1 MDKIRIMLV
10 DDHTVLRS
18 GLKMLINRQADMEV
32 VGEAGTSLEMLQ
44 LVPKL
49 LPEVVV
55 LDLSM
60 PGGPSLPLI
69 KSLHQQ
75 NKKIH
80 VMILSMHD
88 DPAYVRAA
96 LAAGAKGYVVKTI
109 SEADLLSAIRM
120 VHRGR
125 VFIDLDDEARTAE
138 VFQTP
143 TRLHATSTARLSERE
158 IEVLKLLGQGMTNQ
172 SIAEQ
177 LDISPKT
184 VATYRARLAEKLG
197 LKTTAEYVKFAA
209 DHGYLGPQLQAD

>member
-1 MDKIRIMLV
+1 M

-18 GLKMLINRQADMEV
+18 GLKVLINRQFDMEV
-32 VGEAGTSLEMLQ
+32 VGEAGTGQEFLQ
-44 LVPKL
+44 RAAGLH
-49 LPEVVV
+49 PEVVV

-69 KSLHQQ
+69 EQIRKMDE
-75 NKKIH
+75 KTRVI
-80 VMILSMHD
+80 ILSMHD

-96 LAAGAKGYVVKTI
+96 LAAGANGYVVKTI
-109 SEADLLSAIRM
+109 SETDLLSAIRL

-125 VFIDLDDEARTAE
+125 VYIDLDDEARTNE
-138 VFQTP
+138 VFQSHSRMHHPETVK
-143 TRLHATSTARLSERE
+143 LSVRE
-158 IEVLKLLGQGMTNQ
+158 IEVLRLLGQGLTNQ

-197 LKTTAEYVKFAA
+197 LKTTAEFVKFAA
-209 DHGYLGPQLQAD
+209 DNGYLGTQL

>member
-1 MDKIRIMLV
+1 MDKIKIMLV

-18 GLKMLINRQADMEV
+18 GLKALINKQPDMEV
-32 VGEAGTSLEMLQ
+32 VGEAETGREMIQ
-44 LVPKL
+44 LAPKVR
-49 LPEVVV
+49 PEVVV

-60 PGGPSLPLI
+60 PGGPSMPLI
-69 KSLHQQ
+69 KQLHQLDE
-75 NKKIH
+75 KIH

-109 SEADLLSAIRM
+109 SEPDLLSAIRM

-138 VFQTP
+138 VFQAQS
-143 TRLHATSTARLSERE
+143 RHLASTAPRLSDRE
-158 IEVLKLLGQGMTNQ
+158 VEVLKLLGQGMTNQ

-197 LKTTAEYVKFAA
+197 LKTTAEFVKFAA
-209 DHGYLGPQLQAD
+209 DNGYLGPQL

>member
-1 MDKIRIMLV
+1 MDKIKVMLV
-10 DDHTVLRS
+10 DDHTVLRT
-18 GLKMLINRQADMEV
+18 GLKVLINRQADMEV
-32 VGEAGTSLEMLQ
+32 VGEAGTGREMLQ
-44 LVPKL
+44 VAPKVR
-49 LPEVVV
+49 PEVVV

-69 KSLHQQ
+69 QQ
-75 NKKIH
+75 LQNQNSNLQ

-109 SEADLLSAIRM
+109 SEADLLAAIRM

-125 VFIDLDDEARTAE
+125 VFVDLDDEARTAE
-138 VFQTP
+138 VFQAYS
-143 TRLHATSTARLSERE
+143 RLHAPTPIKLSERE

-172 SIAEQ
+172 AIAEQ

-184 VATYRARLAEKLG
+184 VATNRARLAEKLG

-209 DHGYLGPQLQAD
+209 DHGYLGPQL

>member
-1 MDKIRIMLV
+1 MDKIKVMLV
-10 DDHTVLRS
+10 DDHTVLRT
-18 GLKMLINRQADMEV
+18 GLKVLINRQADMEV
-32 VGEAGTSLEMLQ
+32 VGEAGTGREMLQ
-44 LVPKL
+44 VAPKVH
-49 LPEVVV
+49 PEVVV

-69 KSLHQQ
+69 QQ
-75 NKKIH
+75 LQVQNSNLQ
-80 VMILSMHD
+80 VMILSMND

-109 SEADLLSAIRM
+109 GEADLLAAIRM

-125 VFIDLDDEARTAE
+125 VFVDLDDEARTAE
-138 VFQTP
+138 VFQAYS
-143 TRLHATSTARLSERE
+143 RLHAPTPVKLSERE
-158 IEVLKLLGQGMTNQ
+158 VEVLKLLGQGMTNQ

-209 DHGYLGPQLQAD
+209 DNGYLGPQL

>member
-1 MDKIRIMLV
+1 MDKIKVMLV
-10 DDHTVLRS
+10 DDHTVLRT
-18 GLKMLINRQADMEV
+18 GLKVLINRQADMEV
-32 VGEAGTSLEMLQ
+32 VGEAGTGREMLQ
-44 LVPKL
+44 VAPKVR
-49 LPEVVV
+49 PEVVV

-69 KSLHQQ
+69 QQ
-75 NKKIH
+75 LQNQNSNLQ

-109 SEADLLSAIRM
+109 SEADLLAAIRM

-125 VFIDLDDEARTAE
+125 VFVDLDDEARTAE
-138 VFQTP
+138 VFQAYS
-143 TRLHATSTARLSERE
+143 RLHAPTPIKLSERE

-172 SIAEQ
+172 AIAEQ

-184 VATYRARLAEKLG
+184 VATYRARLAEKLLPLRDSIPCTLVG
-197 LKTTAEYVKFAA
+197 QC
-209 DHGYLGPQLQAD
+209 G

>member
-1 MDKIRIMLV
+1 MDKIKIMLV

-18 GLKMLINRQADMEV
+18 GMKMLINRQVDMEV
-32 VGEAGTSLEMLQ
+32 VGEAGTGREMLQ
-44 LVPKL
+44 LAPKL
-49 LPEVVV
+49 RPEVVV

-69 KSLHQQ
+69 EQLHQV
-75 NKKIH
+75 NEKIQ
-80 VMILSMHD
+80 VLILSMHD

-109 SEADLLSAIRM
+109 SETDLLSAIRL

-125 VFIDLDDEARTAE
+125 VFIDLDDEARTTE
-138 VFQTP
+138 VFQAQS
-143 TRLHATSTARLSERE
+143 RHHAPPSVRLSERE
-158 IEVLKLLGQGMTNQ
+158 IEVLKFLGQGMTNQ

-177 LDISPKT
+177 LEISPKT

-209 DHGYLGPQLQAD
+209 DHGYLGPQL

>member
-1 MDKIRIMLV
+1 MDKIKVMLV
-10 DDHTVLRS
+10 DDHTVLRT
-18 GLKMLINRQADMEV
+18 GLKVLINRQADMEV
-32 VGEAGTSLEMLQ
+32 VGEAGTGREMLQ
-44 LVPKL
+44 VAPKVR
-49 LPEVVV
+49 PEVVV

-69 KSLHQQ
+69 QQ
-75 NKKIH
+75 LQNQNSNLQ

-109 SEADLLSAIRM
+109 SEADLLAAIRM

-125 VFIDLDDEARTAE
+125 VFVDLDDEARTAE
-138 VFQTP
+138 VFQAYSRLHTP
-143 TRLHATSTARLSERE
+143 TPVKLSERE

-172 SIAEQ
+172 AIAEQ

-209 DHGYLGPQLQAD
+209 DHGYLGPQL

>member
-1 MDKIRIMLV
+1 MDKIKIMLV

-18 GLKMLINRQADMEV
+18 GLKVLINRQADMEV
-32 VGEAGTSLEMLQ
+32 IGEAGTGREMLQ

-49 LPEVVV
+49 HPEVVV

-60 PGGPSLPLI
+60 PGGPSLPMI
-69 KSLHQQ
+69 EQLHKLD
-75 NKKIH
+75 KKIR

-96 LAAGAKGYVVKTI
+96 MAAGAKGYVVKTI

-120 VHRGR
+120 VNRGR
-125 VFIDLDDEARTAE
+125 VFIDLDDEAKTAE
-138 VFQTP
+138 VFQVHSRLNTP
-143 TRLHATSTARLSERE
+143 STPKLSDRE
-158 IEVLKLLGQGMTNQ
+158 IEVLKFLGQGMTNQ

-184 VATYRARLAEKLG
+184 VATYRARLADKLG

-209 DHGYLGPQLQAD
+209 DNGYLGPQL